1 MLMSPLRRIGY
12 RKFQIIVSFF
22 KLNFLL
28 SESYNLIV
36 CSLKSRN
43 ESAKL
48 KKKLLFSNNKDEY
61 LIYYSKNY
69 NWVFEVQFVLKI
81 N

>member
-48 KKKLLFSNNKDEY
+48 KKKLLFFNNKDKY
-61 LIYYSKNY
+61 LIYY
-69 NWVFEVQFVLKI
+69 
-81 N
+81 